1 MSNKWKIAK
10 TITPKLKSKLEPGK
24 NKFEIF
30 FPKNNEDVIN
40 FFSFF
45 WAFVQN
51 STPKTKGLVH
61 TTEMKSWIGRGNK
74 RDDKRHT
81 SHVFMLKHL
90 QVHQ

>member
-30 FPKNNEDVIN
+30 FPKNNEDVIK
-40 FFSFF
+40 FFLFF
-45 WAFVQN
+45 GHLCKIPHQKQKD
-51 STPKTKGLVH
+51 SSH

-81 SHVFMLKHL
+81 SHVFM
-90 QVHQ
+90 